1 MGETEEYLGQ
11 LRQFSLEAC
20 VLGST
25 GVDREAVL
33 GIKNESTWDECE
45 GIRHCS
51 SDLQRLQFFP

>member
-1 MGETEEYLGQ
+1 MGEPEEYLGQ
-11 LRQFSLEAC
+11 LKQFSLEAC

-33 GIKNESTWDECE
+33 GIKNESTWDEWE
-45 GIRHCS
+45 GHCS